1 MICSLVVIGSG
12 GKRDGISDVA
22 RPEAFFVTSFS
33 ISVPLCLGAPGFDQS
48 MPWLS
53 TKITVEDLL
62 E

>member
-33 ISVPLCLGAPGFDQS
+33 ISVPIFIDAPGFDQS
-48 MPWLS
+48 KLWS
-53 TKITVEDLL
+53 SSDIVVEDLL